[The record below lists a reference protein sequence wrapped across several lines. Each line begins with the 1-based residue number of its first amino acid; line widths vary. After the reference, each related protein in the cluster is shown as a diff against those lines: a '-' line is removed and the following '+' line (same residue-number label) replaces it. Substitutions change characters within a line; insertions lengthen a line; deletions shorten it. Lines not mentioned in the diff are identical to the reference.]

1 MPEGERWH
9 VIIHRRVE
17 KLLYRLPD
25 QIVERFSETVESLV
39 MNPRPHGYKKL
50 SGHENLYRVRI
61 GDWRLSY
68 VIEDEKLIVLVLEFS
83 PRGDAYRKL

>member
-1 MPEGERWH
+1 MPEGGRWH
-9 VIIHRRVE
+9 IIIHRRVE

-25 QIVERFSETVESLV
+25 QIVERFSETVESLAK
-39 MNPRPHGYKKL
+39 NPHPPGYKKL

-68 VIEDEKLIVLVLEFS
+68 VSEDQKLIALVLEFS
-83 PRGDAYRKL
+83 PRGNAYRKL